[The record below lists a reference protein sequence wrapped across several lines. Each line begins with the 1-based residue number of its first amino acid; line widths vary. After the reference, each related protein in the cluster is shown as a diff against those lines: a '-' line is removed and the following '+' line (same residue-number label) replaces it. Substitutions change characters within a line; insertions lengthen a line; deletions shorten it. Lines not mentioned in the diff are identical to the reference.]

1 VQGLP
6 VLLHCNEVAGGTLAR
21 AAKTFMIGA
30 ILAQTMVIHDIA
42 QGRQAGRI
50 EIRVAQSRAR
60 LS

>member
-1 VQGLP
+1 
-6 VLLHCNEVAGGTLAR
+6 
-21 AAKTFMIGA
+21 MIGA

-42 QGRQAGRI
+42 KGRQAGRI

>member
-1 VQGLP
+1 
-6 VLLHCNEVAGGTLAR
+6 VLLHRNEVAGGTLAR